1 MAETSRRSGMR
12 TQGHVAIY
20 ARDGRWRR
28 SVMNSLSAAGHS
40 YLEAADPD
48 ELERVLRS
56 QRFDAVAL
64 KVRDEEDASG
74 LAESLTA
81 ARLPYHGII
90 VGSFSALPLIQ
101 KLEQGGTFRYI
112 PGRVTANELTRLI
125 EASISSGTREEGAH
139 ENGAGVH
146 LEEVDLEEAIESAAA
161 TVYTLAKR
169 RQQRFSTVVE
179 GPVHTAHADRAKLR
193 RALVAL
199 LRLVVT
205 LAPRGARV
213 AVEARANDEEWLIRL
228 RASGQGARSAK
239 HHAHALHEETDV
251 LASASRDVNDQGGM
265 LWVELSAGETIEI
278 CLTLPLRPPV
288 QERQLA

>member
-1 MAETSRRSGMR
+1 MAKTSRRSGMQ

-40 YLEAADPD
+40 YMEASAPE
-48 ELERVLRS
+48 ELDRVLTS
-56 QRFDAVAL
+56 QRFDVVAL

-112 PGRVTANELTRLI
+112 PGRVSAHELTRLI
-125 EASISSGTREEGAH
+125 EASISSGTRDEGAH

-161 TVYTLAKR
+161 TVYALAKR

-179 GPVHTAHADRAKLR
+179 GPVHTAHADRMKLR

-205 LAPRGARV
+205 LAPRGASV

-228 RASGQGARSAK
+228 RASGKGVRSAK
-239 HHAHALHEETDV
+239 HHAHALHEETDA

-265 LWVELSAGETIEI
+265 LWVELSAGTTIEI
-278 CLTLPLRPPV
+278 CLTLPLRSPV
-288 QERQLA
+288 LERELA